1 MQTLNDF
8 VGNKEAISKII
19 NWLNACYH
27 NEIRE
32 TNYVVLQGVSG
43 NGKTELVLLL
53 AKSFDVALFRITP
66 SDIEN
71 QQDLNDFIKSVNI
84 TTLEGKKHKLILIDD
99 LDDYS
104 KENQKKLFELPLV
117 SKHPIIY
124 ACKTTYFDKDFL
136 KNGMYVKLKKP
147 LTSELMEHLKTISDL
162 PEDKLKEIALES
174 KSFRSAIL
182 SVKNASV
189 NELLNPNITK
199 RESLRSIND
208 RKLMEPINRENI
220 NFIFKSIKGY
230 DKNALLVMLRF
241 ADFDYRIKAKFEE
254 IEPYLVNKMIEPIEK
269 VKLDY
274 VYNEDNHNGK
284 KKESKKTED
293 KIIEKV
299 EKKEVMVFEKEPKK
313 IKKPL
318 STLDKFL

>member
-1 MQTLNDF
+1 MQTLTDF
-8 VGNKEAISKII
+8 IGNKEAISKVG

-32 TNYVVLQGVSG
+32 TNYIVLQGNSG

-53 AKSFDVALFRITP
+53 ANSFDVALFRINP

-104 KENQKKLFELPLV
+104 KDYQKKLYELPLI

-124 ACKTTYFDKDFL
+124 TCKTSYFDKDFL
-136 KNGMYVKLKKP
+136 KEGMYVKLKKP
-147 LTSELMEHLKTISDL
+147 LTSELLEYLKTISNL

-174 KSFRSAIL
+174 KSVRSAIL

-189 NELLNPNITK
+189 NELLNPNVTK
-199 RESLRSIND
+199 WESLRSINE
-208 RKLMEPINRENI
+208 RKLTEPINRENI

-230 DKNALLVMLRF
+230 DKNALAVMLRF

-254 IEPYLVNKMIEPIEK
+254 IDPYFVNEMKEPIEK
-269 VKLDY
+269 VKLEY
-274 VYNEDNHNGK
+274 VYNDENYNG

-293 KIIEKV
+293 KVIEKE
-299 EKKEVMVFEKEPKK
+299 EKKEVIVFEKETKK
-313 IKKPL
+313 QKKPL